1 MAKMGMLEEEVRLPL
16 VPMTDGPRERM
27 YALMRELGMIQ

>member
-1 MAKMGMLEEEVRLPL
+1 MAKMGVLEEELRLPL
-16 VPMTDGPRERM
+16 VPMTDGPREKM